1 MEHSFSLL
9 AAITKITEKG
19 IFFFFPWKTL
29 LKKQIHLQTSTLS
42 TQTTLTPKIWVK
54 QIETS

>member
-9 AAITKITEKG
+9 ATITKITEKA

-29 LKKQIHLQTSTLS
+29 LKKQIHSQTSSLS
-42 TQTTLTPKIWVK
+42 TQTTLILKIWVK